1 MRWISF
7 RLLLMTLI
15 MLGCRPVLKA
25 QLKEKHTLED
35 STRVLTL
42 LQESYLEKDEA
53 LRILKVREAYLIAKS
68 ISYQPGVIVALSHL
82 ISLHKARHEN
92 VEAIRYAFSLI
103 PLLEKDP
110 SPQLFKLYIICAELL
125 QEEQVTGKAL
135 EYYTKAWQ
143 MNRTPEVIDKIIQL
157 GLLNQD
163 YASVIE
169 SCREKST
176 FPLEP
181 RENAGNQLQMAYAAQ
196 MLQQDKEAETYY
208 MGAYTYSQ
216 ANNLKAEASLACN
229 NLGYLYFHSARYTEA
244 IRIYETALTNPL
256 SEAQMLR
263 VLSNLAIALQNTGNP
278 SRSLDYLRRALQFCK
293 TPKDEA
299 EVNRLMAASY
309 LLTGDTY
316 NAMHY
321 NQKAGEASAR
331 AKDMATRAEVYLMQA
346 LIEQKLYDFENAFE
360 SYKNYLRIND
370 SLLNTLLIQKQD
382 AVSVRN
388 AYDKSEKELRELALN
403 DQIKYLN
410 IQQLQLEKDKLE
422 LEAQN
427 RNKEIA
433 RLLLEQKNKQQ
444 QLKLIESEAEKA
456 RQELAAQVMNQ
467 KIESLKQKELLQKN
481 ELEQAKAEEKSRLQ
495 EISLLEQQDKINKLK
510 LEKEASFKENTYRYA
525 LLGLVLLLAI
535 STGLLMVRRKN
546 KVLAQQNTK
555 IENQFTEIQQQRN
568 IIAEEKAKSEQLL
581 LNILP
586 AEVAHELKE
595 KGEATPMQYEMV
607 SVLFTDLVN
616 FTRYAE
622 AIDHNTLVAQL
633 NTLFL
638 AFDEIIHKHNM
649 EKIKTIG
656 DSYMCAGGLPLPNKT
671 NAHDAVNAAMDML
684 AYIET
689 FNANAT
695 FKLEMRIGINTG
707 RVVAGVI
714 GKSRFAYDIW
724 GDDVNIAARMEQAG
738 APGRINISGNTYRYI
753 QHEFQCTF
761 RGMIEAKNKGK
772 VEMYFVDGRKNASLA
787 QA

>member
-1 MRWISF
+1 MRWINLQH
-7 RLLLMTLI
+7 LLLFLV
-15 MLGCRPVLKA
+15 MLGGLPKLQA

-35 STRVLTL
+35 STLVLRL
-42 LQESYLEKDEA
+42 LQESNLEKNVD
-53 LRILKVREAYLIAKS
+53 LRIAKVKDAYLIAKS
-68 ISYQPGVIVALSHL
+68 ISYQPGVIVALNNL
-82 ISLHKARHEN
+82 ITMHRARKEN
-92 VEAIRYAFSLI
+92 VEAIRYSFSLI
-103 PLLEKDP
+103 PLLEKNP
-110 SPQLFKLYIICAELL
+110 SPELFRLYITCGELL
-125 QEEQVTGKAL
+125 QEEGVTGKAF
-135 EYYTKAWQ
+135 EYYSKAWK
-143 MNRTPEVIDKIIQL
+143 MKRTVEVSNKLIQL
-157 GLLNQD
+157 ALLNKD

-169 SCREKST
+169 YCKEKST
-176 FPLEP
+176 FELEP
-181 RENAGNQLQMAYAAQ
+181 ADDAGNRLQMAYAAQ
-196 MLQQDKEAETYY
+196 MLHQDKEAESYY
-208 MGAYTYSQ
+208 MSAYTYAV
-216 ANNLKAEASLACN
+216 ANGLKAEASLACN
-229 NLGYLYFHSARYTEA
+229 NLGYLYFNSSRYTEA
-244 IRIYETALTNPL
+244 IRIFETALSFPL
-256 SEAQMLR
+256 SDAQTFR
-263 VLSNLAIALQNTGNP
+263 VLTNLAIASQNTGNP
-278 SRSLDYLRRALQFCK
+278 QRSLDYLRRAHNSSK
-293 TPKDEA
+293 SPRETA
-299 EVNRLMAASY
+299 EVNRLMASAY
-309 LLTGDTY
+309 LLSGDTY

-321 NQKAGEASAR
+321 NQKAREASEK
-331 AKDMATRAEVYLMQA
+331 AKDMSVLAEVYLIQA
-346 LIEQKLYDFENAFE
+346 LIDQRLYDFENAFE
-360 SYKNYLRIND
+360 DYKNYLRIND
-370 SLLNTLLIQKQD
+370 SLLNLQLVQRQD
-382 AVSVRN
+382 AVAVKS
-388 AYDKSEKELRELALN
+388 AYDKNEKELRELALN

-427 RNKEIA
+427 RTKEIS

-444 QLKLIESEAEKA
+444 QLLLIESEAETA
-456 RQELAAQVMNQ
+456 RQALAAEVMNQ
-467 KIESLKQKELLQKN
+467 KIEALKQKELMQKN

-495 EISLLEQQDKINKLK
+495 EISILEQQDKINKLK
-510 LEKEASFKENTYRYA
+510 LEKEASFKQNTYRYA
-525 LLGLVLLLAI
+525 VLGVVLFLAI
-535 STGLLMVRRKN
+535 SVGFLLVRRKN

-568 IIAEEKAKSEQLL
+568 IIAQEKAKSEQLL

-622 AIDHNTLVAQL
+622 SIDHGTLVTQL

-638 AFDEIIHKHNM
+638 AFDEIIHRHNM

-656 DSYMCAGGLPLPNKT
+656 DSYMCAGGLPVANRT
-671 NAHDAVNAAMDML
+671 NAHDAVNAAMEML
-684 AYIET
+684 KYIET

-753 QHEFQCTF
+753 QNDYNCTF

-772 VEMYFVDGRKNASLA
+772 VEMYFVDGLKDAIPA